1 MARISTTLLIVASA
15 LTLGACANDL
25 AEYPSLERRP
35 AERVSG
41 QIQPVVP
48 SIQPGPAP
56 AAGVLGR
63 LDSLV
68 AQAQAADAKFRAR
81 EGQARNLASA
91 ASGAALGSENWA
103 VASVALSQ
111 LESAR
116 SDAMV
121 ALAELDQYYAAA
133 RIEADDARAI
143 AAARDTVMAL
153 VAEQDR
159 VIGELGAQLAR

>member
-1 MARISTTLLIVASA
+1 MARISITLLIAASS

-25 AEYPSLERRP
+25 AEYPSLARRP

-41 QIQPVVP
+41 QISPVVP
-48 SIQPGPAP
+48 SNEPGPAP

-68 AQAQAADAKFRAR
+68 AQAREADARFRTR
-81 EGQARNLASA
+81 EGQARNLVSA
-91 ASGAALGSENWA
+91 ASGAALGSESWA

-116 SDAMV
+116 SDAML
-121 ALAELDQYYAAA
+121 ALAELDELYAAA
-133 RIEADDARAI
+133 RIGAEDARAI
-143 AAARDTVMAL
+143 AAARDTVMAM
-153 VAEQDR
+153 VTEQDR
-159 VIGELGAQLAR
+159 IIGDLGSQLAR